1 MQKGPDFGSPDI
13 SVINVPK
20 VALITGEQ
28 SSATHAGEVWNYFDK
43 ALEYPVTLLNA
54 TDIYRVNLNTY
65 IVIIVPDGYYKVFN
79 DKSVADKLKSLV
91 TAGGKLFT
99 IQNATALIGT
109 NIFG

>member
-1 MQKGPDFGSPDI
+1 
-13 SVINVPK
+13 
-20 VALITGEQ
+20 
-28 SSATHAGEVWNYFDK
+28 
-43 ALEYPVTLLNA
+43 
-54 TDIYRVNLNTY
+54 VNLNTY

-109 NIFG
+109 KIFG